1 MGAALSVVVVVSLS
15 IVIIRVA
22 TSALVMTG
30 MAHESARFQ
39 ARSAF
44 LGVGFTT
51 AEAESVVSHPV
62 RRRIVIWLM
71 WLGNVGVVSVLGGLV
86 ISFGGGDG
94 STLERLGIMLGGLGL
109 LALIGRSRIVERA
122 TERVIQRM
130 LQRFAGLDVRDYAG
144 LLHVKGGWTIDE
156 LKVEAGDWIAGRNL
170 SELDLRDEGILV
182 LGIERADGLYIGTP
196 HGDDIVEADDT
207 LVLYGRRQRI
217 VELDDRHLG
226 AEGERAHLLAVREQ
240 ERLEQEEDAV
250 ASSH

>member
-62 RRRIVIWLM
+62 RR
-71 WLGNVGVVSVLGGLV
+71 
-86 ISFGGGDG
+86 
-94 STLERLGIMLGGLGL
+94 
-109 LALIGRSRIVERA
+109 RIVERA

-182 LGIERADGLYIGTP
+182 LGIERADGMYVGTP